1 MPVPTIPL
9 TYILET
15 PRCRLRAPSEADL
28 PHIFEATRYG
38 GFNEGMLWDPPDTLD
53 ELQEP
58 LRRSLAAWEA
68 GEAFGFSI
76 DLREPSLFV
85 GRISIRPAGQPNH
98 WNIGFW
104 MHPEQQGNGYTRE
117 AAAAILHFGFE
128 VLEAEAIEACYA
140 TWNMPSERVLT
151 TIGMTF
157 QEHIP
162 LGFKKHGAW
171 VAENRMAIT
180 RQSWQGMGGEAL

>member
-1 MPVPTIPL
+1 
-9 TYILET
+9 
-15 PRCRLRAPSEADL
+15 
-28 PHIFEATRYG
+28 
-38 GFNEGMLWDPPDTLD
+38 
-53 ELQEP
+53 
-58 LRRSLAAWEA
+58 
-68 GEAFGFSI
+68 
-76 DLREPSLFV
+76 V